1 MSDQD
6 ILGQSDKLQIA
17 SLTEENRLLKEG
29 KSLAV
34 YAKSDLLCRLHSV
47 SALLALL
54 VDGNEI
60 TIDTDNEL
68 LVAAKHLLELIENG
82 LES

>member
-1 MSDQD
+1 MIDQD
-6 ILGQSDKLQIA
+6 ILGQSDKLKIA
-17 SLTEENRLLKEG
+17 SLTEENRLLKES
-29 KSLAV
+29 KALAG
-34 YAKSDLLCRLHSV
+34 YAKPDLLCRLNSV

-68 LVAAKHLLELIENG
+68 LVAAKHLVELLANSLE
-82 LES
+82 